1 MQLLIIT
8 LLIICSLSVLAPTAS
23 YNPFMRGGNLL
34 SNIGKNDVYL
44 TTDSSNGLASYTFT
58 VPFLHIINPTVYPGV
73 EVFYSMEDIQ
83 A

>member
-1 MQLLIIT
+1 MKLFIIT
-8 LLIICSLSVLAPTAS
+8 LLIIGSISVLAPTAS
-23 YNPFMRGGNLL
+23 YNPFMRGG
-34 SNIGKNDVYL
+34 KNDVFL
-44 TTDSSNGLASYTFT
+44 TTNSSNVLGSYTFT